1 MEGMS
6 DSKSSRRPCDSFNL
20 LVLGPTGAG
29 KSSLIYTWWRALQAQ
44 EITAEDHN
52 DVLAELSVG
61 WSVVEPRDNSAT
73 NIPTRKL
80 LRAHHG
86 TKGLRVF
93 ELLSARPDGAGIC
106 VHDTK
111 GQQFYDTRESKHAS
125 SLIRGVAMEGSNQ
138 EHENLRYWLKLGNLG
153 LFQKR
158 TLADTPH
165 VVVLVFDVTLR
176 SLQKM
181 ISAGGQ
187 RSTASSPHLM
197 VYNDVVRQARLEG
210 LEVFVALTHMDAL
223 EAAQSDEARGRE
235 TRVGETVSTI
245 IADLKVGL
253 SNALQS
259 QVPPENINLIES
271 YRVVKHSEDP
281 RVELAA
287 LELLEA
293 LVTSSESF
301 IAARTPDPI
310 CRVS

>member
-1 MEGMS
+1 MEGVP
-6 DSKSSRRPCDSFNL
+6 DLRTSRQPCNFFNL
-20 LVLGPTGAG
+20 LVLGTTGAG

-44 EITAEDHN
+44 DILPEDHN
-52 DVLAELSVG
+52 GVLAELSVG
-61 WSVVEPRDNSAT
+61 WSVIEPGENSAS
-73 NIPTRKL
+73 NAPTRKL

-111 GQQFYDTRESKHAS
+111 GQQFYDSRESKHAS

-138 EHENLRYWLKLGNLG
+138 EHENLRYWLKIGNLG

-165 VVVLVFDVTLR
+165 VVVLVFDITLR

-181 ISAGGQ
+181 VRAGGQ
-187 RSTASSPHLM
+187 SPASSPHLM
-197 VYNDVVRQARLEG
+197 VYNNVVRQARLEG

-223 EAAQSDEARGRE
+223 EAAQSDDARDRE
-235 TRVGETVSTI
+235 TRVGETVSTVV
-245 IADLKVGL
+245 ADLKVAL
-253 SNALQS
+253 SEALDN
-259 QVPPENINLIES
+259 QVPPENINLIEN
-271 YRVVKHSEDP
+271 YRVDKHGEDP

-293 LVTSSESF
+293 LVSSGESF
-301 IAARTPDPI
+301 IAARAPDPLCI
-310 CRVS
+310 VS